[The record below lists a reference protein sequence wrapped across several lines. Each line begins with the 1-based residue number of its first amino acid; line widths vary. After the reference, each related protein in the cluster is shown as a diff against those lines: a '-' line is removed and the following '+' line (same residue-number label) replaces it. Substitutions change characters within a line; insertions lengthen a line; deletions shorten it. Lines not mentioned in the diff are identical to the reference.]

1 VIGANCAVI
10 EVEHLTKY
18 FGSVKAVDDI
28 TFRVGKGE
36 IVGFL
41 GPNGAGKTT
50 TMRILTGFL
59 PPTSGTA
66 WVGGI
71 DVLQQSLKARRQI
84 GYFPERVPLYPDMR
98 VLSFL
103 DFTAEVKGVP
113 RKNRKSKVEEAMDLC
128 GLTQRG
134 KKLIGQ
140 LSKGYRQRVCLA
152 QALINDPDVLIL
164 DEPTIGL
171 DPEQITEIRN
181 MIKNLRGKR
190 TIMLSTHI
198 LPEVSMTCERV
209 IIIDQGQLVVEDTPE
224 NLNNRLRTSNRIM
237 IKVEGPAAEVEKKLA
252 SLPHIINVVKQKQES
267 REVLNFLV
275 ETQKGVDIRKLLAT
289 TITGSNW
296 GLLEMKTVEM
306 SLEEIFLKLVTEEKG

>member
-1 VIGANCAVI
+1 VIK
-10 EVEHLTKY
+10 VEHLTKY
-18 FGSVKAVDDI
+18 FGSVKAVDDV
-28 TFRVGKGE
+28 TFTIGKGE
-36 IVGFL
+36 IVGLL

-59 PPTSGTA
+59 PPTSGKA

-71 DVLQQSLKARRQI
+71 DVVQYSLKARQHI

-98 VLSFL
+98 VLRFL
-103 DFTAEVKGVP
+103 DFAAQIKGVP
-113 RKNRKSKVEEAMDLC
+113 RKNRTGRVDEAMDLC
-128 GLTQRG
+128 GLTMVG
-134 KKLIGQ
+134 SKFIGH

-181 MIKNLRGKR
+181 LIKNFRGKR

-198 LPEVSMTCERV
+198 LTEVSMTCERV
-209 IIIDQGQLVVEDTPE
+209 IIVNQGKLVVEDTPE

-237 IKVEGPAAEVEKKLA
+237 VKVEGPAAEVKKKLA
-252 SLPHIINVVKQKQES
+252 SLPDIIA
-267 REVLNFLV
+267 V
-275 ETQKGVDIRKLLAT
+275 ETQEQESPEVVNLLLETQRGVDIRKLLAT
-289 TITGSNW
+289 TVTGSNW

-306 SLEEIFLKLVTEEKG
+306 SMEEIFLKLVAEEE